1 MTCAGP
7 WRASGQWWDT
17 DAWARDEWDIALA
30 DGTLWRL
37 SHDRIT
43 NTWSLDALY
52 D

>member
-1 MTCAGP
+1 V
-7 WRASGQWWDT
+7 
-17 DAWARDEWDIALA
+17 AWARDEWDVALA